1 MCAIFKNNFD
11 EKPVGEKQSRLQIR
25 LQQPHTPKG
34 MSRLFSSA
42 AGTRA
47 PGRRG
52 FLVNAVQ
59 QFMVTKEKNVLKLTV
74 NKIRQAKTLQDRWEH
89 L

>member
-1 MCAIFKNNFD
+1 
-11 EKPVGEKQSRLQIR
+11 
-25 LQQPHTPKG
+25 